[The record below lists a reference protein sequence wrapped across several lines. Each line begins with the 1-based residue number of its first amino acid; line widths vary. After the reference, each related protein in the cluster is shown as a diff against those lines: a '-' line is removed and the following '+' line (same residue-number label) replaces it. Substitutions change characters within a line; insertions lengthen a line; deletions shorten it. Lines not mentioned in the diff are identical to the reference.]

1 VRRERDGDVKQER
14 IVEEVVDLERNAVA
28 PIALPAGAGERL
40 PTRQCRS
47 TCLKAR
53 QGARRPRTSRL
64 RTPGGGLQVHA
75 AAGLE
80 RTVGEGDPLGHCP
93 RATETA
99 SKSFTLESGWGAR
112 AAQRRGGEQGRAP
125 VLMVLAKCVTCAQYH
140 GARQSRASVSSAH
153 GQRAFGSVCGNQRRQ
168 QRSRRAVPTCE
179 EWILEI
185 PTRRRAVRRRACV
198 CGGCSI
204 ACTPSAR
211 AQARRYGL
219 PPQTGANEPL
229 RRGRRVPTR
238 AESAADRGHRAS
250 PSSERANRARSATS
264 APLSRCC
271 APRLS
276 CSLLLSLFP
285 RSFPPSFPSSLTSF
299 TPCFM
304 GPFGSWILVSIR
316 LKGPTSALFGPNSLL
331 FNSPLSKPSPFATW
345 I

>member
-1 VRRERDGDVKQER
+1 MRRERDGDVKQER

-80 RTVGEGDPLGHCP
+80 RTVGEGYPLGHCP

-179 EWILEI
+179 EWILEM

-229 RRGRRVPTR
+229 RRGRRVRLAPSQRQTGAIER
-238 AESAADRGHRAS
+238 AHRAS
-250 PSSERANRARSATS
+250 ERTGRGQRPLHLCPAAVLLACRA
-264 APLSRCC
+264 PC
-271 APRLS
+271 
-276 CSLLLSLFP
+276 
-285 RSFPPSFPSSLTSF
+285 SSLSSHA
-299 TPCFM
+299 PSRH
-304 GPFGSWILVSIR
+304 PSH
-316 LKGPTSALFGPNSLL
+316 
-331 FNSPLSKPSPFATW
+331 PL
-345 I
+345 

>member
-112 AAQRRGGEQGRAP
+112 AAQRRGGEQ
-125 VLMVLAKCVTCAQYH
+125 
-140 GARQSRASVSSAH
+140 
-153 GQRAFGSVCGNQRRQ
+153 
-168 QRSRRAVPTCE
+168 
-179 EWILEI
+179 
-185 PTRRRAVRRRACV
+185 
-198 CGGCSI
+198 
-204 ACTPSAR
+204 SAR
-211 AQARRYGL
+211 GPRPRRGGRSQAQARAGRGKLLITDTNKISTPSFVRERYTHL
-219 PPQTGANEPL
+219 
-229 RRGRRVPTR
+229 
-238 AESAADRGHRAS
+238 
-250 PSSERANRARSATS
+250 RANKAKHAG
-264 APLSRCC
+264 
-271 APRLS
+271 
-276 CSLLLSLFP
+276 FQ
-285 RSFPPSFPSSLTSF
+285 LTIIVF
-299 TPCFM
+299 QHH
-304 GPFGSWILVSIR
+304 
-316 LKGPTSALFGPNSLL
+316 
-331 FNSPLSKPSPFATW
+331 
-345 I
+345 